1 MDRREFLTAT
11 RKPTSVSH
19 NAVSTV
25 FKQSVAGLNPY
36 TGTFGTA
43 ELVHLL
49 KRTMFGAAK
58 ADMDYF
64 KSKSLSAIVNELLH
78 PTSPLPSP
86 PVKEYDP
93 TGALVPDPTIAPGT
107 TWVNDPNTDGTITS
121 RRRASFKKWWTGVM
135 INQDRSIR
143 EKMTLFWHNHFSTE
157 TADVGDSQ
165 FIYKHHNLL
174 RISGLGNFKSLVK
187 AVTLDPCMLVYLSG
201 NNSTLTAPNEN
212 YGRELQELFTIGKE
226 NTPNYTED
234 DVKAAARVLTG
245 WRTNSA
251 TIASYYDN
259 TRHDKNNK
267 VFSTFYNKTITT
279 RNTATAGDLE
289 IDDLLTMIFNKK
301 AEVSKFIVKKIY
313 RWFCYYTIDADTEAN
328 IILPLAQ
335 VFQDNNWEIV
345 PVLSALFNSE
355 HFFDARNRG
364 CLIKSPVDMVT
375 GMCREFN
382 MVFPDVT
389 ASSTYGVAYTMYEYV
404 RNYTATMG
412 QSIGDPPNVA
422 GWSPYYQEP
431 QFHEIWLNTDTLP
444 KRNKFSDLFIA
455 NGYSTGGLTLKID
468 PVLFAKNLP
477 NPGDPNKLIND
488 SLDIIFSVPLSD
500 DSKAS
505 IKKQIL
511 LTGQINDQY
520 WTDAW
525 IAYLANPL
533 ITGVAYKTVLSRLQ
547 TLYKYFME
555 LAEYQLS

>member
-1 MDRREFLTAT
+1 MDRREFLTAK
-11 RKPTSVSH
+11 RKP
-19 NAVSTV
+19 AVSQPSISSV
-25 FKQSVAGLNPY
+25 FKPSVTGLNPY
-36 TGTFGTA
+36 TGTFGMA

-58 ADMDYF
+58 TDMDYF
-64 KSKSLSAIVNELLH
+64 KSKSLSDIVDELLL
-78 PTSPLPSP
+78 PTASLPSP

-93 TGALVPDPTIAPGT
+93 NGALVPDTSIAPGT

-121 RRRASFKKWWTGVM
+121 RRRASFKKWWTGLM

-174 RISGLGNFKSLVK
+174 RTNCLGNFKSLVK
-187 AVTLDPCMLVYLSG
+187 AVTLDPGMLVYLNG
-201 NNSTLTAPNEN
+201 NNNTATAPNEN

-245 WRTNSA
+245 WRTNSS

-259 TRHDKNNK
+259 NRHDKNNK
-267 VFSTFYNKTITT
+267 VFSSFYNKTITT

-289 IDDLLTMIFNKK
+289 VDDLLTMIFNKK
-301 AEVSKFIVKKIY
+301 AEVSKYIVKKIY
-313 RWFCYYTIDADTEAN
+313 RWFCYYDIDADTEAN
-328 IILPLAQ
+328 VILPLAQ
-335 VFQDNNWEIV
+335 IFQDNNWEVV
-345 PVLSALFNSE
+345 PVLSALFKSE

-364 CLIKSPVDMVT
+364 CLIKSPIDLT
-375 GMCREFN
+375 IAMCREFN
-382 MVFPDVT
+382 MVFPDANT
-389 ASSTYGVAYTMYEYV
+389 TYAVAYAMFEYV
-404 RNYTATMG
+404 RNYTSTMG
-412 QSIGDPPNVA
+412 QSTGDPPNVA
-422 GWSPYYQEP
+422 GWAPYYQSP
-431 QFHEIWLNTDTLP
+431 QFHEIWLTTDTLP
-444 KRNKFSDLFIA
+444 KRNKFTDLFIA
-455 NGYSTGGLTLKID
+455 GGYTNSGLTIKID
-468 PVLFAKNLP
+468 PVLFAKSLP

-488 SLDIIFSVPLSD
+488 SLDIIFSVPISD
-500 DSKAS
+500 ESKAS

-511 LTGQINDQY
+511 LTGQITDQY

-525 IAYLANPL
+525 IAYLANPVV
-533 ITGVAYKTVLSRLQ
+533 TGMPYKTVLSRLQ
-547 TLYKYFME
+547 SLYKYFME